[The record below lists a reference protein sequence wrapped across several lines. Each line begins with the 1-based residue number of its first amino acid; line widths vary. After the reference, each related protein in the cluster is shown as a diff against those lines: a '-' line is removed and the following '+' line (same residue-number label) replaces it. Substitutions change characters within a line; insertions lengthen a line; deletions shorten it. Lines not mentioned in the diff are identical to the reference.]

1 MALSH
6 AIRNGQEATPQDGLV
21 EVRLSHECDKAR
33 IEIADS
39 GAGMDAEFVRERLFK
54 PFDSTKGTQGVGIGA
69 YQVQE
74 TVRLAGGTVSV
85 ESQPGRG
92 TTMVWR
98 LPRVGEKV

>member
-1 MALSH
+1 MTQAVAGFRPLLQVSLH
-6 AIRNGQEATPQDGLV
+6 QDG
-21 EVRLSHECDKAR
+21 AR
-33 IEIADS
+33 CEIRIVDNGS
-39 GAGMDAEFVRERLFK
+39 GMDKEFIRTRLFK